1 MSAKRAIHAGSTK
14 TDKLSP
20 CFELRGRKPIKY
32 RSVSIGRPPRNRVC
46 SAVTAFCR
54 PFSPCDSHVPRPAS
68 VLNPGEGAA
77 KGLDGGDAVRS
88 RDSRNLE
95 FIANSDELFW
105 NKLSYRECGG
115 FLDREFRRKHVYG

>member
-1 MSAKRAIHAGSTK
+1 MPA
-14 TDKLSP
+14 L
-20 CFELRGRKPIKY
+20 RKPINY
-32 RSVSIGRPPRNRVC
+32 RPASSSVGENRYSIGRFRLDDPPRNRVC
-46 SAVTAFCR
+46 SAVIAFCR
-54 PFSPCDSHVPRPAS
+54 PFSPCDSRVPRPAS

-105 NKLSYRECGG
+105 NKMSYRECGG

>member
-1 MSAKRAIHAGSTK
+1 MFGGEC
-14 TDKLSP
+14 LLP
-20 CFELRGRKPIKY
+20 
-32 RSVSIGRPPRNRVC
+32 SIL
-46 SAVTAFCR
+46 
-54 PFSPCDSHVPRPAS
+54 PCDSRVPRPAS